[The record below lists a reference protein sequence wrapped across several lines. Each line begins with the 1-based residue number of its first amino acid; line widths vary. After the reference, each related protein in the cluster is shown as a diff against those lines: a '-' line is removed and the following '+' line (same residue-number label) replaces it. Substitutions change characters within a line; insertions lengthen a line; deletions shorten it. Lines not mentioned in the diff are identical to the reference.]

1 MSWQDIEIKSVAELK
16 DSYKA
21 KYDESQRKYTELK
34 KTVDMKIDKIRE
46 DIMRMIQEKL
56 NTYEDMINYTN
67 YNKGKSIEIKEADI
81 QKSMFMHT
89 SVDFPMQKMYKNIY
103 GDNYNSLIYHILEP
117 IFTKIRE
124 LNYSIKYYDNSHL
137 LIWWE
142 Y

>member
-34 KTVDMKIDKIRE
+34 NTFDMKIDKIRE

-56 NTYEDMINYTN
+56 NKYENTIDYTN
-67 YNKGKSIEIKEADI
+67 YDKGKSIEIKEADI

-117 IFTKIRE
+117 IFVKIRE
-124 LNYSIKYYDNSHL
+124 LNYSIKYYEHSHL
-137 LIWWE
+137 LIWWD
-142 Y
+142 